1 MRSPTPAEPPAVRE
15 LLDALAGGRDF
26 PALSQV
32 IAQVNRIVE
41 ADDAHASDLTD
52 AILKD
57 VALTKKLLRFV
68 NSAQFGG
75 FGNQPVSTVSR
86 AVVILGYDA
95 VRDLALSLMLFE
107 HLSNHAQADELK
119 ADAMD
124 SFFCGVIG
132 RKLARRLGQRDGEE
146 LFICALFRN
155 LGRLLTRLHFYDRGK
170 QADALMAEQG
180 LDEATAA
187 RQVFGLSYDEIGQA
201 VGRHWHLPGRLLE
214 GMAPMPAGPIRAPA
228 NAGERLRV
236 LANLAREL
244 YQTLRDAPEA
254 RWDEAVTAV
263 ARDYREAVTVPEGE
277 VMALLRQAGEAAE
290 KDAPLFST
298 SAQASPLLQRMLAQ
312 RDRTEAD
319 AARADGETLPEADA
333 VTGANEAEAE
343 TNSVPDPNGVLI
355 DGLQELTGMLL
366 EGARVSDMFEVLAE
380 LLYRSGA
387 FDNVVI
393 CALDPAGK
401 QLVARI
407 GHGPDA
413 GRLRAALRIPLVF
426 SPNVFHAATG
436 KGADLLISDTGA
448 DNIRDRMPAWY
459 RPVLAKSFLLLPLTL
474 GPRSV
479 ALIYADKRDA
489 AMSLSH
495 QTLGLLKSLRNQ
507 TVLALR
513 QNQKT

>member
-1 MRSPTPAEPPAVRE
+1 MRAPTQAESPAARE
-15 LLDALAGGRDF
+15 LLDALAGGHDF

-41 ADDAHASDLTD
+41 ADDTHASNLTD

-57 VALTKKLLRFV
+57 VALTNRLLRFV

-75 FGNQPVSTVSR
+75 FGSQPVSTVSR

-124 SFFCGVIG
+124 SFLCGVIG
-132 RKLARRLGQRDGEE
+132 RMLARRLGQRDGEE

-155 LGRLLTRLHFYDRGK
+155 LGRLLTRLHFYERS
-170 QADALMAEQG
+170 QRADALMAEQG
-180 LDEATAA
+180 LDEAAAA

-201 VGRHWHLPGRLLE
+201 VGRHWHLPNRLLD
-214 GMAPMPAGPIRAPA
+214 GMAPLPAGPVRAPA
-228 NAGERLRV
+228 NPGERLRV
-236 LANLAREL
+236 LANLARDL

-254 RWDEAVTAV
+254 RWDDAVAAV
-263 ARDYREAVTVPEGE
+263 ARDYREAVALPGNE
-277 VMALLRQAGEAAE
+277 VMELLRQAGETAE

-298 SAQASPLLQRMLAQ
+298 SAQASPLLRRMLAQ
-312 RDRTEAD
+312 REQAAAQ
-319 AARADGETLPEADA
+319 AARADTEPLPEAGLETAAAADA
-333 VTGANEAEAE
+333 P
-343 TNSVPDPNGVLI
+343 PDANGVLI

-366 EGARVSDMFEVLAE
+366 EGARASDLFEVLAE
-380 LLYRSGA
+380 LLFRCGA
-387 FDNVVI
+387 FDNVLI

-401 QLVARI
+401 QLAARI

-413 GRLRAALRIPLVF
+413 ARLRAALRIPLTF
-426 SPNVFHAATG
+426 APDVFHAATA
-436 KGADLLISDTGA
+436 KGVDLLISDTGA
-448 DNIRDRMPAWY
+448 DNIRDRIPAWY

-474 GPRSV
+474 NQRGV

-489 AMSLSH
+489 TMRLSH

-513 QNQKT
+513 QNQKP